1 MKLLVCSSV
10 VAARPN
16 LLKTSEVVFGL
27 PEKQADE
34 QRYKNNNSLF
44 FP

>member
-1 MKLLVCSSV
+1 MKLGVCSSV

-27 PEKQADE
+27 IKKQPDV
-34 QRYKNNNSLF
+34 QRYKNNNSVF